1 MEIFQAAVTAGLGS
15 DVALLAAIA
24 VFSAALVFTGNLIA
38 NILYGVVDPRIRKG
52 EGSHV

>member
-1 MEIFQAAVTAGLGS
+1 MVEESVSIAYLGPAGTYCNE
-15 DVALLAAIA
+15 
-24 VFSAALVFTGNLIA
+24 AALVFVGNLIA